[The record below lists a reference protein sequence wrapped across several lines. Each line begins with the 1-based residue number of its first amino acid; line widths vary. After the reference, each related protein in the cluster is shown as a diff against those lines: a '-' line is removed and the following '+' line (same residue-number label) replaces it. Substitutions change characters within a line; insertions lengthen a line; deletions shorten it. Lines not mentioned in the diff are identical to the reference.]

1 MTRRTDPPLR
11 IALLLTMLGLAL
23 AQTCPAAS
31 APDPGKQH
39 QKQPTLL
46 WKLYPLEQHP
56 TALDKVTI
64 RRALRLLDP
73 TSADQQARDSGRSP
87 GVVLLLVI
95 AAFLL
100 GISAF
105 PEPAFPD
112 REIAG
117 FVVRWRTELLLAG
130 GAALVIAVLLVLS

>member
-1 MTRRTDPPLR
+1 MTEPGPSLR

-23 AQTCPAAS
+23 AHAGPATS
-31 APDPGKQH
+31 APDPGKKQ

-56 TALDKVTI
+56 TALDRVTI
-64 RRALRLLDP
+64 RRALRLLDA
-73 TSADQQARDSGRSP
+73 TSADQQARASRRSP
-87 GVVLLLVI
+87 GVVFLLLV

-100 GISAF
+100 GISAL
-105 PEPAFPD
+105 PGPAFPN
-112 REIAG
+112 REMSG

-130 GAALVIAVLLVLS
+130 GAALVVALGLVLS